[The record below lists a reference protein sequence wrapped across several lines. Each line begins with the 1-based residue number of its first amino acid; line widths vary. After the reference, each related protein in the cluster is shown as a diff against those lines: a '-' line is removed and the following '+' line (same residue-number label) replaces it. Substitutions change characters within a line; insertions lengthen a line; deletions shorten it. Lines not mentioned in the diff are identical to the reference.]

1 MVINKDGLITEN
13 QNTIDNIKVENT
25 ILSNTIDYTNK
36 TMQNENFD
44 LKSNNQIIAN
54 SIDEEAP
61 QNNEGLGHI
70 SVTLDE
76 KKILEKLDLPTSS
89 NLKQIFENSDATTTS
104 EKEFESSDKI
114 TTSEENFES
123 SDKITTS
130 EENFESSDVTT
141 TSEEKATV
149 ETNCLALTV
158 RKDYNFAIAK
168 NTVFKTIRMSIKVAI
183 STFVLNLIKLFF

>member
-123 SDKITTS
+123 SD
-130 EENFESSDVTT
+130 VTT